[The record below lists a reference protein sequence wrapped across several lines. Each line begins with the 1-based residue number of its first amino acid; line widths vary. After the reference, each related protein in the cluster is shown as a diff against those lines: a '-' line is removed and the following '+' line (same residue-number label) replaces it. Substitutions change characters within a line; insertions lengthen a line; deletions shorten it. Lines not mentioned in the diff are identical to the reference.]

1 MSLTSSPGRTP
12 GPEADASGPGA
23 LPPGSSPESA
33 QPPSPASG
41 LVLLGELT
49 GSGYR
54 TPPALVRRPDGQTI
68 QLTTLLYLVLEGI
81 DGERSFAEIAA
92 VVSASYGRQVGEDD
106 VRLLAETKLRPLGL
120 LRAPDGTEPELRKPN
135 PLLAL
140 RLRWVVSDPAVTR
153 RLTAP
158 FAALFAPV
166 VVALVLTAFAAIST
180 WVLFTKGLGSAT
192 HQAFDQPLLLLV
204 VFAITVFSAGFH
216 EFGHASA
223 CRYGGATPGAMGTGL
238 YLVWPAFYTD
248 VTDSYRLGRGGRLRV
263 DLGGLYFNAI
273 VAVVMFGVWAVTRWD
288 ALLLILATQLLQM
301 VRQLAPMVR
310 FDGYHVLADLTGVP
324 DLYARMGPTLRSL
337 LPWRRDDPRATALKP
352 WARAVVTAWVLVIVP
367 LLLFTLVLMVLALPR
382 VLATAWGSL
391 GNQAHALTVDWAG
404 GDVAGVAVRGLA
416 IVAVSLPV
424 LGSLLTLVRLVRS
437 VTASVWKATT
447 GRPGRRAVA
456 VLAASALVAGL
467 AWAWLPDPDR
477 YRPIQAFER
486 GAVIDGLEASGV
498 VAPQLRDGQVVN
510 APRTVWASTSTP
522 PTRRHP
528 ELALVLVPKGAA
540 RGGTTAGRP
549 AWVFPFNRPGPP
561 GAGDNQA
568 FAVNT
573 TDGSSV
579 YDVAFAMVWA
589 DGSSVTNRNE
599 AYAFASCASC
609 TTVAVA
615 FQVVLI
621 VGQADVA
628 IPQNLSGAVN
638 YSCARCVTYALAQQL
653 VLTVPGDLDAD
664 QHRRLDALWQQISA
678 FAATVQD
685 VPLDRVRN
693 GLLAFQDQ
701 VRALVKDVGTPA
713 TAASSTASPTG
724 PGTATGTPGG
734 PRPSP
739 LPTES
744 LTQTQTPTPGGTAPG
759 SSAGPTTATAGPT
772 SEPSTEQSSSASA
785 TGSSGPEPSPS
796 ASAAES
802 SAPEPSDPSAT
813 P

>member
-1 MSLTSSPGRTP
+1 VSLTSSPGR
-12 GPEADASGPGA
+12 
-23 LPPGSSPESA
+23 PPGSSPEASLRPA
-33 QPPSPASG
+33 PASG
-41 LVLLGELT
+41 LVLLGELA

-68 QLTTLLYLVLEGI
+68 QLTALLYLVLEAI
-81 DGERSFAEIAA
+81 DGERTFAEIAA
-92 VVSASYGRQVGEDD
+92 VVSAAYGRQVGEDD
-106 VRLLAETKLRPLGL
+106 VRLLTETKLRPLGL
-120 LRAPDGTEPELRKPN
+120 LRATDGTEPELRKPN

-153 RLTAP
+153 RMTAP
-158 FAALFAPV
+158 FAALFNPV
-166 VVALVLTAFAAIST
+166 VVALVLAAFAAIST

-192 HQAFDQPLLLLV
+192 HQAFDQPLLLLL
-204 VFAITVFSAGFH
+204 VFAITIFSAGFH

-263 DLGGLYFNAI
+263 DLGGLYFNAV

-324 DLYARMGPTLRSL
+324 DLYSRMGPTLRSL
-337 LPWRRDDPRATALKP
+337 IPGHRADARATALKP

-391 GNQAHALTVDWAG
+391 ANQAHALSVDWAG
-404 GDVAGVAVRGLA
+404 GDVAGVAVRMLA

-437 VTASVWKATT
+437 TTASGWRATR

-456 VLAASALVAGL
+456 VLVASALVAGL
-467 AWAWLPDPDR
+467 AWAWWPDANR

-486 GAVIDGLEASGV
+486 GAIIDGLAASGLTQ
-498 VAPQLRDGQVVN
+498 PQLRDGQVVS

-522 PTRRHP
+522 PTKGHP

-540 RGGTTAGRP
+540 RSGGAAGRP

-561 GAGDNQA
+561 GSGDNQA
-568 FAVNT
+568 LAVNT
-573 TDGSSV
+573 KDGSSL
-579 YDVAFAMVWA
+579 YDVAFALVWA
-589 DGSSVTNRNE
+589 DRGIVTNRNE
-599 AYAFASCASC
+599 AYAFASCTSC

-615 FQVVLI
+615 FQVVLV

-653 VLTVPGDLDAD
+653 VLTVPGDLSAD
-664 QHRRLDALWQQISA
+664 QRRRLDGLWQEIST
-678 FAATVQD
+678 FAASLQS
-685 VPLDRVRN
+685 VPLDQIRN
-693 GLLAFQDQ
+693 RLLGFQDQ
-701 VRALVKDVGTPA
+701 ARALVREAARPAPAPSSSATPTGAGTTTTTPGA
-713 TAASSTASPTG
+713 EQPSPSPTASLAQVP
-724 PGTATGTPGG
+724 
-734 PRPSP
+734 
-739 LPTES
+739 
-744 LTQTQTPTPGGTAPG
+744 TPTGTAPG
-759 SSAGPTTATAGPT
+759 SSAPATTAAAPTTAPPAAP
-772 SEPSTEQSSSASA
+772 SSSS
-785 TGSSGPEPSPS
+785 SPS
-796 ASAAES
+796 DS
-802 SAPEPSDPSAT
+802 SAPEPSGSPSTT